1 MSSLRQKLGDVRKA
15 IALFALATLPLSCLA
30 SNITVTY
37 PVDARPNEVLYIS
50 LLQSNQTL
58 TGSLVDVVSNGAV
71 ATKRDTLQLSGTIL
85 NDMMSISA
93 KVWFTNLM
101 AMLMPPTVLSLRND
115 RSIKGMRPLGIQVRS
130 VEADQS
136 QSVRRALTAD

>member
-15 IALFALATLPLSCLA
+15 IALFALAMLPLSALA

-58 TGSLVDVVSNGAV
+58 TGSLVDVVS
-71 ATKRDTLQLSGTIL
+71 LQLSGTIL